1 MKTIN
6 DILNF
11 FEEFAPCATQMSF
24 DNAGLIVG
32 DKYTAVSRVLV
43 ALDITEDVVN
53 EAESLGCELIIS
65 HHPVIFA
72 PIKRL
77 SPSSVP
83 YMLAQKGISAV
94 CMHTNLDLGEKFGV
108 NICLADAL
116 KVKNPVLSELGECMF
131 TGELENET
139 DIHDFA
145 KLAKK
150 NLDCKGLRYTDIKD
164 RVKKVAVS
172 SGAGGSNV
180 FDAALAGVDVIV
192 TGEIKH
198 HEIIA
203 ANSLG
208 IDIIDAGHFKSE
220 DIVILPLVNKLSK
233 EFSEIIFTKSQ
244 SCDDMIK
251 FI

>member
-6 DILNF
+6 DILNY

-83 YMLAQKGISAV
+83 YLLAQKGISAV

-116 KVKNPVLSELGECMF
+116 GVKNPVLSELGECMF
-131 TGELENET
+131 TGELESET

-150 NLDCKGLRYTDIKD
+150 NADMIVANNL
-164 RVKKVAVS
+164 KVA
-172 SGAGGSNV
+172 GAGFGTDTNV
-180 FDAALAGVDVIV
+180 VTLITADDCTELEIMDKSCVAAKIMDRL
-192 TGEIKH
+192 
-198 HEIIA
+198 
-203 ANSLG
+203 L
-208 IDIIDAGHFKSE
+208 
-220 DIVILPLVNKLSK
+220 
-233 EFSEIIFTKSQ
+233 Q
-244 SCDDMIK
+244 M
-251 FI
+251 

>member
-1 MKTIN
+1 MNYRAYLEKGSYELMQGSQVIDTFEVTGSGTKDFTIK
-6 DILNF
+6 L
-11 FEEFAPCATQMSF
+11 
-24 DNAGLIVG
+24 
-32 DKYTAVSRVLV
+32 YR
-43 ALDITEDVVN
+43 IT
-53 EAESLGCELIIS
+53 G
-65 HHPVIFA
+65 
-72 PIKRL
+72 
-77 SPSSVP
+77 
-83 YMLAQKGISAV
+83 
-94 CMHTNLDLGEKFGV
+94 
-108 NICLADAL
+108 
-116 KVKNPVLSELGECMF
+116 
-131 TGELENET
+131 
-139 DIHDFA
+139 

-150 NLDCKGLRYTDIKD
+150 NLNCKGLRYTDIKD

-180 FDAALAGVDVIV
+180 FDAALAGVDVLV

>member
-32 DKYTAVSRVLV
+32 DKCTAVSRVLV

-116 KVKNPVLSELGECMF
+116 GVKNPVLSEFGECMF
-131 TGELENET
+131 TGELESET

-150 NLDCKGLRYTDIKD
+150 
-164 RVKKVAVS
+164 
-172 SGAGGSNV
+172 
-180 FDAALAGVDVIV
+180 
-192 TGEIKH
+192 
-198 HEIIA
+198 
-203 ANSLG
+203 
-208 IDIIDAGHFKSE
+208 KS
-220 DIVILPLVNKLSK
+220 
-233 EFSEIIFTKSQ
+233 
-244 SCDDMIK
+244 
-251 FI
+251 

>member
-1 MKTIN
+1 M
-6 DILNF
+6 
-11 FEEFAPCATQMSF
+11 
-24 DNAGLIVG
+24 
-32 DKYTAVSRVLV
+32 
-43 ALDITEDVVN
+43 
-53 EAESLGCELIIS
+53 
-65 HHPVIFA
+65 
-72 PIKRL
+72 
-77 SPSSVP
+77 
-83 YMLAQKGISAV
+83 
-94 CMHTNLDLGEKFGV
+94 
-108 NICLADAL
+108 
-116 KVKNPVLSELGECMF
+116 
-131 TGELENET
+131 LENSK
-139 DIHDFA
+139 A

-150 NLDCKGLRYTDIKD
+150 NLNCKGLRYTDIKG

-180 FDAALAGVDVIV
+180 FDAALADVDVLV

-233 EFSEIIFTKSQ
+233 EFSEIVFTKSQ

>member
-6 DILNF
+6 DILNY

-116 KVKNPVLSELGECMF
+116 GVKNPVLSELGECMF

-139 DIHDFA
+139 DIHDLQSLQRKILTAKDFA
-145 KLAKK
+145 TPTLKT
-150 NLDCKGLRYTDIKD
+150 GLKRLPYR
-164 RVKKVAVS
+164 RVQAVQMCLMRLWRVLMCLSREKSSIMRLSPQIHSELTLLTQVTSKV
-172 SGAGGSNV
+172 
-180 FDAALAGVDVIV
+180 
-192 TGEIKH
+192 K
-198 HEIIA
+198 
-203 ANSLG
+203 
-208 IDIIDAGHFKSE
+208 
-220 DIVILPLVNKLSK
+220 IL
-233 EFSEIIFTKSQ
+233 
-244 SCDDMIK
+244 
-251 FI
+251 

>member
-32 DKYTAVSRVLV
+32 DKCTAVSRVLV

-83 YMLAQKGISAV
+83 YLLAQKGISAV

-116 KVKNPVLSELGECMF
+116 GVKNPVLSELGECMF
-131 TGELENET
+131 TGELESET

-150 NLDCKGLRYTDIKD
+150 NLDCKGLRYTDIKAGLKKLPYR
-164 RVKKVAVS
+164 RVQAVQMCLMRLWRVLMCLSREKSSTMRLSPQIHSELTLLTQVTSKV
-172 SGAGGSNV
+172 
-180 FDAALAGVDVIV
+180 
-192 TGEIKH
+192 K
-198 HEIIA
+198 
-203 ANSLG
+203 
-208 IDIIDAGHFKSE
+208 
-220 DIVILPLVNKLSK
+220 IL
-233 EFSEIIFTKSQ
+233 
-244 SCDDMIK
+244 
-251 FI
+251 

>member
-1 MKTIN
+1 MKIIN

-53 EAESLGCELIIS
+53 EAES
-65 HHPVIFA
+65 
-72 PIKRL
+72 
-77 SPSSVP
+77 
-83 YMLAQKGISAV
+83 
-94 CMHTNLDLGEKFGV
+94 DLGEKFGV

-116 KVKNPVLSELGECMF
+116 GVKKPVLSELGECMF
-131 TGELENET
+131 TGELESET

-180 FDAALAGVDVIV
+180 FDAALAGVDVLV

>member
-77 SPSSVP
+77 STSSVP

-116 KVKNPVLSELGECMF
+116 GVKNPVLSEFGECMF
-131 TGELENET
+131 TGELESET

-150 NLDCKGLRYTDIKD
+150 NADMIVANNL
-164 RVKKVAVS
+164 KVA
-172 SGAGGSNV
+172 GAGFGTDTNV
-180 FDAALAGVDVIV
+180 VTLITADDCTELEIMDKSCVAARIMDRL
-192 TGEIKH
+192 
-198 HEIIA
+198 
-203 ANSLG
+203 L
-208 IDIIDAGHFKSE
+208 
-220 DIVILPLVNKLSK
+220 
-233 EFSEIIFTKSQ
+233 Q
-244 SCDDMIK
+244 M
-251 FI
+251 

>member
-1 MKTIN
+1 
-6 DILNF
+6 
-11 FEEFAPCATQMSF
+11 
-24 DNAGLIVG
+24 
-32 DKYTAVSRVLV
+32 
-43 ALDITEDVVN
+43 
-53 EAESLGCELIIS
+53 
-65 HHPVIFA
+65 
-72 PIKRL
+72 
-77 SPSSVP
+77 
-83 YMLAQKGISAV
+83 
-94 CMHTNLDLGEKFGV
+94 
-108 NICLADAL
+108 
-116 KVKNPVLSELGECMF
+116 VLSELGECMF

-150 NLDCKGLRYTDIKD
+150 NLNCKGLRYTDIKD

-180 FDAALAGVDVIV
+180 FDAALAGVDVLV

>member
-1 MKTIN
+1 M
-6 DILNF
+6 
-11 FEEFAPCATQMSF
+11 
-24 DNAGLIVG
+24 
-32 DKYTAVSRVLV
+32 
-43 ALDITEDVVN
+43 
-53 EAESLGCELIIS
+53 
-65 HHPVIFA
+65 
-72 PIKRL
+72 
-77 SPSSVP
+77 
-83 YMLAQKGISAV
+83 
-94 CMHTNLDLGEKFGV
+94 

-116 KVKNPVLSELGECMF
+116 GVKNPVLSEFGECMF
-131 TGELENET
+131 TGELESET

-150 NLDCKGLRYTDIKD
+150 NLDCKGLRYTNIKD

-180 FDAALAGVDVIV
+180 FDAALAGVDVLV

-233 EFSEIIFTKSQ
+233 EFSEIVFTKSQ

>member
-1 MKTIN
+1 
-6 DILNF
+6 
-11 FEEFAPCATQMSF
+11 
-24 DNAGLIVG
+24 
-32 DKYTAVSRVLV
+32 
-43 ALDITEDVVN
+43 
-53 EAESLGCELIIS
+53 
-65 HHPVIFA
+65 
-72 PIKRL
+72 
-77 SPSSVP
+77 
-83 YMLAQKGISAV
+83 
-94 CMHTNLDLGEKFGV
+94 MHTNLDLGEKFGV

-116 KVKNPVLSELGECMF
+116 GVKNPVLSGFGECMF
-131 TGELENET
+131 TGELESET

-180 FDAALAGVDVIV
+180 FDAALAGVDVLV